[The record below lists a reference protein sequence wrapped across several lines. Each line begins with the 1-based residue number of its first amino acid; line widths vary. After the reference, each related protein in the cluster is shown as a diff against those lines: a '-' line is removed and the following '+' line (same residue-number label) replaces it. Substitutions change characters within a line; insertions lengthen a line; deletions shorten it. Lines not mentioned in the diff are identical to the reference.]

1 MTIPTGP
8 SLFFSILYVSAF
20 LFPIYTLSHGF
31 LFHSLCRV
39 SHFMFKSLAEQIKR
53 EAKTQKTKN
62 RETSQ
67 YWSRQMF
74 KWKDQYNC
82 ITEFIDEMNN
92 CFGPILLLA
101 TPCYFVRMVNNS
113 FDLVGSLGGNGNLG
127 YGINNTLLLLIK
139 DFIQLNFIAYT
150 SHQIRQEASLLS
162 YS

>member
-8 SLFFSILYVSAF
+8 SLIFSMLYISAF
-20 LFPIYTLSHGF
+20 LFPIYILSHGF
-31 LFHSLCRV
+31 LFYSLCRV
-39 SHFMFKSLAEQIKR
+39 SHYMFKSLAEQIKR
-53 EAKTQKTKN
+53 EAKAQNKTF

-82 ITEFIDEMNN
+82 ITEFIDEINN
-92 CFGPILLLA
+92 CFGPFLLLA

-113 FDLVGSLGGNGNLG
+113 FHLVGTLGGNGNLG
-127 YGINNTLLLLIK
+127 YGIHNTLILIK

>member
-1 MTIPTGP
+1 
-8 SLFFSILYVSAF
+8 
-20 LFPIYTLSHGF
+20 
-31 LFHSLCRV
+31 
-39 SHFMFKSLAEQIKR
+39 MFKSLAEQIKR
-53 EAKTQKTKN
+53 EAKTQKTTS

-113 FDLVGSLGGNGNLG
+113 FHLVGTLGGN
-127 YGINNTLLLLIK
+127 GINNTLILIK
-139 DFIQLNFIAYT
+139 DFIQLNFIA

>member
-1 MTIPTGP
+1 MTIPPGP
-8 SLFFSILYVSAF
+8 SLSYSLLNISVF

-31 LFHSLCRV
+31 LFYSLCRV
-39 SHFMFKSLAEQIKR
+39 SHYMFKSLAEQIKR
-53 EAKTQKTKN
+53 EAKAQKIS

-82 ITEFIDEMNN
+82 ITEFIDEINN

-113 FDLVGSLGGNGNLG
+113 FRLVGTLGGNGNLG
-127 YGINNTLLLLIK
+127 YGIHNTLILIK

-150 SHQIRQEASLLS
+150 SHQIRQEASLSS